1 MLDRKFIRE
10 NPEIVRDALRKRG
23 MAGTLPPLPPAAGV
37 MRGQPAEYAATDTP
51 LVDALLAADEERRK
65 ILTELETWRN
75 KRNVAS
81 REIGRIK
88 DDETLRESLK
98 AEARKINE
106 HIGALEKQ
114 LDDVNA
120 RLEKLDYEFPNIPD
134 PSVPIGKDE
143 TENVVVRQWGRPRQF
158 DFDPLPHWDLGP
170 ALGILDFERGVKL
183 AGSRFYV
190 LSGAGAKLQRALI
203 QWMLD
208 LHANEH
214 GYGEVYPPF
223 VVKEECMW
231 GAGQLPKFRDNLYHD
246 VEDDVWLV
254 PTAEV
259 PVTNLHRD
267 EILDADRLPLRYV
280 AYTPCFRRE
289 KMSAGRDVR
298 GIKRGH
304 QFDKVEMYT
313 FCAPETSGEELER
326 MTAHAEAT
334 CAELG
339 LAYRLKQLCTGD
351 LGFAARKTYDVE
363 AWAPGSGEWLE
374 VSSISNCGDF
384 QARRANV
391 RFRRAAGARLEH
403 PHTLNGSGLGLPR
416 TLIAVLETYQQSD
429 GSVVVP
435 PVLLPWMGG
444 VEVVRPEA

>member
-1 MLDRKFIRE
+1 MLDLQLIRE
-10 NPEIVRDALRKRG
+10 QPEAVRASLRRRG
-23 MAGTLPPLPPAAGV
+23 IEPPL
-37 MRGQPAEYAATDTP
+37 
-51 LVDALLAADEERRK
+51 ER
-65 ILTELETWRN
+65 ILELD
-75 KRNVAS
+75 AS
-81 REIGRIK
+81 RRSRLTQVEQLKAERNRVSKEIGRM
-88 DDETLRESLK
+88 
-98 AEARKINE
+98 
-106 HIGALEKQ
+106 
-114 LDDVNA
+114 
-120 RLEKLDYEFPNIPD
+120 
-134 PSVPIGKDE
+134 KDE
-143 TENVVVRQWGRPRQF
+143 AARQERIAHMRQVGERIEALDAEVRQVEQTLHEVLIEIPNLVDPTVPDGPDESANVVLRAGGEPRRF
-158 DFDPLPHWDLGP
+158 DSEPKPHWELGP

-183 AGSRFYV
+183 TGSRFYV
-190 LSGAGAKLQRALI
+190 LRGAGARLQRALI
-203 QWMLD
+203 AWMLD
-208 LHANEH
+208 LHQRQ
-214 GYGEVYPPF
+214 GYTEIYPPF
-223 VVKEECMW
+223 VVREQSLF
-231 GAGQLPKFRDNLYHD
+231 AAAQLPKFRDNLYHD
-246 VEDDVWLV
+246 VEDDLWMV

-259 PVTNLHRD
+259 PLTALHMD
-267 EILDADRLPLRYV
+267 EILEPGQLPRRYT

-313 FCAPETSGEELER
+313 FCPPETSDEELER

-339 LAYRLKQLCTGD
+339 LAYRVKQLCTGD

-444 VEVVRPEA
+444 VEVVRPEV